1 MLLSKEQINSH
12 LQEIED
18 LYLTYIDEELVPGLI
33 HFGISEQTLAGEV
46 IKAIASIKNY
56 DGRWFLWGCVVKS
69 EYRGQGLQKQ
79 LVNERLEYLRTR
91 TDTARVYVE
100 PWNDHSIKN
109 LESVGFEYDGQTIHE
124 DGETILSIYKLV
136 WTQP

>member
-1 MLLSKEQINSH
+1 MLLSKEQTNSH
-12 LQEIED
+12 LQEIGE
-18 LYLTYIDEELVPGLI
+18 LYRTHIDEELVSGLI
-33 HFGISEQTLAGEV
+33 HFGIFEQTLAGEV

-56 DGRWFLWGCVVKS
+56 DGRWFLWGCVVKL

-79 LVNERLEYLRTR
+79 LVNERLEYLRTV

-109 LESVGFEYDGQTIHE
+109 LESLGFEYEGQTIHE
-124 DGETILSIYKLV
+124 DGYTTLFIYKLG
-136 WTQP
+136 WNQP